1 MVKMKQLNEFDEY
14 LVPEKIEHWEYR
26 FENNYGAAVNYY
38 RGTNTYDL
46 DTTKWIGDQHIF
58 IDEPHIS
65 ITQQAKDIVSVLNEI
80 KNKRDTDED
89 KQTD

>member
-1 MVKMKQLNEFDEY
+1 MISMKQLNEFAEY
-14 LVPEKIEHWEYR
+14 LVPEKIEHREYR

-46 DTTKWIGDQHIF
+46 DTTKWIGDQYIF